1 MKVHVATGI
10 LGAFAFDEK
19 GTLVHYVLFPP
30 NEELIAERLKQVR
43 KGDLIPE
50 EEALLKE
57 LANSGCNEI
66 VWDKKVDFPG
76 MECLY
81 EPDNI
86 AKKVLQRD
94 FRKLAT
100 DLRWVSSPAELNRMV
115 SSINILLTKTE
126 LRKPKKDRILMQAV
140 GVVDEADRTS
150 NTLTERMREWY
161 GLYFPE
167 ACTLIKSNE
176 QLAKVV
182 YEEGERDKITD
193 KNVQKYAKVTA
204 GMPFSE
210 SDLGAVR
217 EYAKA
222 IMELSKAREYV
233 AEYIRTE
240 SKEAMPN
247 LSAIAGPL
255 IACRLVVQAG
265 GLEKLAKMSSSTIQ
279 LLGAEKA
286 LFRHLRGEGKSPK
299 FGVIFAHPAV
309 QNAPREERGKM
320 ARLIAAKLSMAAR
333 ADFYTGK
340 DISAKLLSDLKN
352 KTKHEARSRA
362 SPRPS
367 A

>member
-1 MKVHVATGI
+1 MKAFIATCLMGS
-10 LGAFAFDEK
+10 FAFDSKGKILEK
-19 GTLVHYVLFPP
+19 RLFPKEP
-30 NEELIAERLKQVR
+30 EVIAGKLELARKQ
-43 KGDLIPE
+43 LIPE
-50 EEALLKE
+50 EKE
-57 LANSGCNEI
+57 IIESLR
-66 VWDKKVDFPG
+66 KKGVK
-76 MECLY
+76 E
-81 EPDNI
+81 
-86 AKKVLQRD
+86 VLTRFENDSTADRILQSD
-94 FRKLAT
+94 FRKLALE
-100 DLRWVSSPAELNRMV
+100 LRWANSQAELNSMLSKV
-115 SSINILLTKTE
+115 NIELTKAKIRE
-126 LRKPKKDRILMQAV
+126 VKKDRIVIQAI
-140 GVVDEADRTS
+140 GTLDELDRVT
-150 NTLTERMREWY
+150 NVFAERLREWY

-176 QLAKVV
+176 QLAKVIH
-182 YEEGERDKITD
+182 EEGEREKLTD
-193 KNVQKYAKVTA
+193 KSVQKYVKVTA

-222 IMELSKAREYV
+222 VIELSKAREYV

-240 SKEAMPN
+240 GKEAFPN
-247 LSAIAGPL
+247 ISAIAGPL
-255 IACRLVVQAG
+255 IACRLLVHAG

-299 FGVIFAHPAV
+299 FGVIFAHQAV

-362 SPRPS
+362 SSRPS